1 MLTYLPPEHR
11 TQSPTREYPWLL
23 FLLVFAWLWSGVFS
37 HDLWN
42 PNEPRIYAAINES
55 QSAWLPMALGEP
67 FFQLAPAYLAV
78 SGCLKAL
85 FAPHM
90 MDNYAA
96 ARLASVIFTVIGLTA
111 SGIASNK
118 LLGKPNGRSTVLILI
133 GAAGLLPM
141 AHFLSGMSVAFA
153 GVSLCLWGLAV
164 SNRQVVFAS
173 VLLGSG
179 CILLG
184 QSLGWLVSLTILL
197 LTLCLLAHPQWRGQR
212 LFTTTL
218 GASMIAATAFAIQL
232 FLLAKLDIYAFSLYL
247 QNHIFGSY
255 GGLGGVQAAF
265 NLPYYAKHI
274 LWFAFPAYP
283 LAIWTAIR
291 MNIMQSKLGALSMA
305 WLFLF
310 GIWLVCNPQRF
321 QDNLIVL
328 LPILAILGAAK
339 LDDLRRGVAAF
350 LNWFGIMAFG
360 AAAAFLWLGFVA
372 THYGVPQ
379 KLAERAAYFSP
390 HFTPDIDIVPMI
402 VAILFTP
409 AWLFAITRKRIRGRQ
424 AVTNWAAGTTLVWA
438 LAFTLLV
445 DWLDAAKSHRPIVQQ
460 MQSTLPNDYS
470 GCLKIAP
477 QQHAARLA
485 WQEYGNLPIETA
497 DNATCAYEL
506 RQIHPKE
513 DVSAWQDQ
521 IVWQGKRPR
530 HKNEAFILLKN

>member
-11 TQSPTREYPWLL
+11 AQAPTREYPWLL

-42 PNEPRIYAAINES
+42 PNEPHIYAAIGES
-55 QSAWLPMALGEP
+55 SSAWLPTVLGKP

-78 SGCLKAL
+78 ASCLKAL
-85 FAPHM
+85 FAPHI

-153 GVSLCLWGLAV
+153 GVGLCLWGLAV
-164 SNRQVVFAS
+164 SNRQVVFAA
-173 VLLGSG
+173 LLFGVG
-179 CILLG
+179 GIFIG
-184 QSLGWLVSLTILL
+184 QSLGWLAAITVFLL
-197 LTLCLLAHPQWRGQR
+197 ATCLLAHPQWRGHR
-212 LFTTTL
+212 LLTTML
-218 GASMIAATAFAIQL
+218 GASVVVIPIFAIQL
-232 FLLAKLDIYAFSLYL
+232 FVLAKINVELFHHYL
-247 QNHIFGSY
+247 NHHLFGTY
-255 GGLGGVQAAF
+255 GGLGGIQAAF

-291 MNIMQSKLGALSMA
+291 MNMTQSKLGALSMA

-360 AAAAFLWLGFVA
+360 AAAAFLWLGFIA

-390 HFTPDIDIVPMI
+390 YFTPDIDIMPMI

-409 AWLFAITRKRIRGRQ
+409 AWIFAITRKRIRGRQ
-424 AVTNWAAGTTLVWA
+424 AVTNWAAGITLVWA

-445 DWLDAAKSHRPIVQQ
+445 DWLDAAKSYRPIVQQ
-460 MQSTLPNDYS
+460 MQSAIGENHS

-477 QQHAARLA
+477 QHHSIRLA
-485 WQEYGNLPIETA
+485 WQEYANVPIDTA
-497 DNATCAYEL
+497 ENATCTYEL
-506 RQIHPKE
+506 RQIHPKD
-513 DVSAWQDQ
+513 DVSAWQDK